1 MKRTAFAVVLAL
13 TATSSAQ
20 AQSIFEQMA
29 RRAVEGAA
37 ARAGAALE
45 RSVTGTMERGRQGDG
60 AAAGGTGEG
69 AARES
74 VGPEVMRP
82 RARSSTAPAARTPT
96 AQPAAVAAAGAA
108 PWPVNAGAGVSR
120 PGKLEFS
127 AADEARKAAFDDFG
141 RVKCT
146 ACEGGRSYDSWAQQR
161 FNLRGHGAWD
171 RKLGELGRDE
181 VITWQGVEAHGRITV
196 VGETPVGG
204 FRCKQLKWELFKG
217 TETAQRDGLVCFGL
231 SSDYSASESW
241 VEVF

>member
-13 TATSSAQ
+13 TATSGAQ

-37 ARAGAALE
+37 ARAGSALE
-45 RSVTGTMERGRQGDG
+45 RRVTGAMERGRQGEG
-60 AAAGGTGEG
+60 AAARGMEGKGAQGE
-69 AARES
+69 E
-74 VGPEVMRP
+74 GPEVMRP
-82 RARSSTAPAARTPT
+82 RGRASTAPAPRG
-96 AQPAAVAAAGAA
+96 AAAGAA

-127 AADEARKAAFDDFG
+127 AADEARKAAFDAFG
-141 RVKCT
+141 RVQCT

-161 FNLRGHGAWD
+161 FNLRGQGAWE
-171 RKLGELGRDE
+171 RKLGELGRVE
-181 VITWQGVEAHGRITV
+181 AITWQGVEAHGRITV

-217 TETAQRDGLVCFGL
+217 TATAQRDGLVCFGL